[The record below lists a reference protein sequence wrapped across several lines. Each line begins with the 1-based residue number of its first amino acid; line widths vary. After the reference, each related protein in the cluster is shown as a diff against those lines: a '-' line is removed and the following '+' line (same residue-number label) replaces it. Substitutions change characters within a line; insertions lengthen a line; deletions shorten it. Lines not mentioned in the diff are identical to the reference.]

1 VRRGNTEEKEKE
13 MIAFILTSM
22 FVALGQTRSSPP
34 LGTAEQS
41 KPTTSHTEMASPD
54 DALELQVMLDRAGF
68 SPGVIDGHMGSNTRK
83 ALDLFS
89 QSGNQPST
97 VAATTTYRIT
107 AEDAAGP
114 FIDRA
119 PDDMMETAKLPALGY
134 TSVLEEL
141 AERFHSTP
149 ALLQQLNRGV
159 EFAAD
164 QEIQVPNVDPMM
176 LPISNAPTATDSG
189 NHPRE
194 SSPQPTGTSGTQS
207 NTTQRPDVV
216 VTVTKSTSSLTVA
229 DANGRVVFYAPVTTG
244 SEHDPLPIG
253 EWKVTGMQFN
263 PQFHYNPD
271 LFWDADPSHT
281 KATVQPGP
289 NNPVGLVWINL
300 SKEHYGLHGTPEPAT
315 IGRTQ
320 SHGCVRLTN
329 WDALKVAALV
339 QPGTRVI
346 FAE

>member
-1 VRRGNTEEKEKE
+1 
-13 MIAFILTSM
+13 MIALIVMSIV
-22 FVALGQTRSSPP
+22 VALGQTPSS
-34 LGTAEQS
+34 E
-41 KPTTSHTEMASPD
+41 
-54 DALELQVMLDRAGF
+54 DALQVQVMLDRAGF

-83 ALDLFS
+83 ALELFS
-89 QSGNQPST
+89 QSGNQPSSIE
-97 VAATTTYRIT
+97 ATTTYRIT

-114 FIDRA
+114 FIDKV

-149 ALLQQLNRGV
+149 ALLQQLNPGV
-159 EFAAD
+159 NFEAD
-164 QEIQVPNVDPMM
+164 QEIKAPNVEPMR
-176 LPISNAPTATDSG
+176 LPVSGALTTTSAAP
-189 NHPRE
+189 R
-194 SSPQPTGTSGTQS
+194 PTGTSGTHADS
-207 NTTQRPDVV
+207 TQRPDVT
-216 VTVTKSTSSLTVA
+216 VTVAKTTSSLTVT
-229 DANGRVVFYAPVTTG
+229 DPDGKVLFYAPVTTG

-253 EWKVTGMQFN
+253 EWKVTSIQFN
-263 PQFHYNPD
+263 PKFNYNPD

-281 KATVQPGP
+281 KATIQPGP
-289 NNPVGLVWINL
+289 NNPVGVVWINL

-329 WDALKVAALV
+329 WDALKLAGLV